1 MELYDWQKRDVET
14 LKANDYNALVT
25 VEAGGGKSAL
35 GGGVIESLQPDVT
48 LIIAPKNTFQ
58 TAWKPTLEA
67 LIGVTP
73 REIGRDL
80 KARKIALQD
89 LVWGVPGVYFTNH
102 TFFTRAD
109 VTGWWGDLCLLDEGH
124 LLSAAGKAGQRKL
137 SGYEKKDDP
146 ISRRFE
152 HRIAMSGTLFRN
164 NFERA
169 WAMARFVWPDLA
181 GKGEVADS
189 NYYRWLADRMDNETT
204 VTGFEWGRPVSE
216 AAYKRFQQIH
226 PRPEGQY
233 AKIMGERFYIGHTLT
248 AKKWLHE
255 TEPGRLVA
263 EVPCVVQH
271 FRRRNCC
278 PAHPTGFLT
287 HEEPTVSKVTYELSA
302 NQKKAIKQLQAS
314 GMTWLADH
322 PLVAELPITQV
333 LRVRQVC
340 LGEPT
345 LTPFVNDEGEEE
357 VVVGFDADCNSPAL
371 DAVLELMDSF
381 DEGEPV
387 VIFLESQ
394 KFAEVTVNRL
404 NSNGYTA
411 FEYSGKTV
419 KTRDQNLKT
428 FGTPEGHQVLVGI
441 LSAVGTGTDS
451 LQHRSN
457 TEIWLQRADPT
468 TNQQGEARLDRM
480 NGRGQVQRFILED
493 DAGIASG
500 KWFKDL
506 ERQARMIQSTTRK
519 GVR

>member
-1 MELYDWQKRDVET
+1 MDHEVK
-14 LKANDYNALVT
+14 T
-25 VEAGGGKSAL
+25 VGWDKEKGQPKKVKNWL
-35 GGGVIESLQPDVT
+35 G
-48 LIIAPKNTFQ
+48 
-58 TAWKPTLEA
+58 
-67 LIGVTP
+67 
-73 REIGRDL
+73 
-80 KARKIALQD
+80 
-89 LVWGVPGVYFTNH
+89 
-102 TFFTRAD
+102 
-109 VTGWWGDLCLLDEGH
+109 
-124 LLSAAGKAGQRKL
+124 
-137 SGYEKKDDP
+137 
-146 ISRRFE
+146 
-152 HRIAMSGTLFRN
+152 
-164 NFERA
+164 
-169 WAMARFVWPDLA
+169 
-181 GKGEVADS
+181 
-189 NYYRWLADRMDNETT
+189 
-204 VTGFEWGRPVSE
+204 
-216 AAYKRFQQIH
+216 
-226 PRPEGQY
+226 
-233 AKIMGERFYIGHTLT
+233 
-248 AKKWLHE
+248 E